1 MRGDWGF
8 MSRLGRI
15 TPVLVDRGVAVVGI
29 VGALLDASS
38 QPHEALDAV
47 AVASLVMLMGSV
59 AWRRIDAR
67 VSTLVA
73 ISGLIV
79 FVLASGYN
87 GDGSFEAAAIAL
99 NFYLLGQRGRA
110 QRSVLVWAIAS
121 TYWLVAAAILSYA
134 PPPPPA

>member
-1 MRGDWGF
+1 MGADRSLT
-8 MSRLGRI
+8 SR
-15 TPVLVDRGVAVVGI
+15 VRGVDAVWIDRIVAVLGI

-38 QPHEALDAV
+38 QPHADLDVV
-47 AVASLVMLMGSV
+47 AVVSLVVLMGSV
-59 AWRRIDAR
+59 AWRRTDPG

-73 ISGLIV
+73 ISGLIA

-110 QRSVLVWAIAS
+110 DRSALVWAIAF
-121 TYWLVAAAILSYA
+121 TYWLVAAAVIS
-134 PPPPPA
+134 